1 MKNLVLATLL
11 GAGLVG
17 CATPKYNYMPSV
29 TQISKPPIDSE
40 ATAYVGDKMLVQGS
54 YIKRTALFLN
64 EPFKVSFAY
73 TLTGGYYPKTGED
86 NYGTY
91 YKIAGIMGSAG
102 AINVS
107 GIQNA
112 GGVQKAALADPYQ
125 ALMTTTDGKL
135 CVITVFNAKNCAP
148 FGEPV
153 LKEVDSLSDDAFQQ
167 TLIYS
172 GRVGNKIN
180 IGYREFSSSLS
191 RPAFNNDVEYDLNQ
205 SKTIGYKGAVLE
217 IIEATNQFIKYKV
230 IKNFNNAQE

>member
-1 MKNLVLATLL
+1 VKNLVLATLL

-29 TQISKPPIDSE
+29 TQISKPPINSE

-54 YIKRTALFLN
+54 YIKRTALFLS
-64 EPFKVSFAY
+64 EPFKVNFGY

-86 NYGTY
+86 TYGTY
-91 YKIAGIMGSAG
+91 YGVAGIMGSAG
-102 AINVS
+102 VINLS

-112 GGVQKAALADPYQ
+112 GGIQKSALVDPYK
-125 ALMTTTDGKL
+125 AVMTSNDGKL
-135 CVITVFNAKNCAP
+135 CVITIFNAKSCAS
-148 FGEPV
+148 FSKPV
-153 LKEVDSLSDDAFQQ
+153 LKEVDSLSDDSFQQ

-180 IGYREFSSSLS
+180 IGYREFSSSVS

-205 SKTIGYKGAVLE
+205 SKTIGYKGAVLDV
-217 IIEATNQFIKYKV
+217 IEATNQFIKYKV
-230 IKNFNNAQE
+230 IKNFNEAQE